1 MVYDVRQD
9 LDVGT
14 LRSRTG
20 QVMQSRVKSAQTLK
34 ELSYIVKAFG
44 LVVKEAGGVAY
55 QLRSYIIPE
64 KSDFL
69 LCGLRG
75 GRDRAPFY
83 VPLEQERAEQES
95 LSP

>member
-9 LDVGT
+9 VDTGT

-34 ELSYIVKAFG
+34 ELSYIIKNFS
-44 LVVKEAGGVAY
+44 LVIKEQRGCLPTSILHY
-55 QLRSYIIPE
+55 PRKE
-64 KSDFL
+64 RFL
-69 LCGLRG
+69 LCSVQA

-83 VPLEQERAEQES
+83 VPLEQEREEQES
-95 LSP
+95 VSP